1 MKQLITTAICACLCF
16 GSVHAADEKPKPAE
30 KAKPTLTAEELKK
43 AEDQYFVPSPSDLL
57 EALEHW
63 GAIDWTALSTSIAKV
78 SSPEKSYP
86 NDSDKALNLGIRVA
100 DAFVAAKARN
110 KDQLQESSASVAKL
124 GVELSAGKGLAEK
137 REQVKKLLN
146 EGKWQELSE
155 LLEGIRGQV
164 LAELETAKDQ
174 DSVTLANLGG
184 WLRGLNLVSGALS
197 KNYKA
202 ESTKVL
208 RQLGLLEFLQ
218 GRLGK
223 LGPGA
228 GKSKAVL
235 EMKAKLPE
243 IKELCTFDKDATLP
257 ESKVKRLHD
266 ITDELIKSI
275 QG

>member
-1 MKQLITTAICACLCF
+1 MKQLIITAICASLC
-16 GSVHAADEKPKPAE
+16 SVSLQAANEKPKPGS
-30 KAKPTLTAEELKK
+30 KAAPSLTPEELKK

-57 EALEHW
+57 EALDHS
-63 GAIDWTALSTSIAKV
+63 GAIDWTALSAGIGKV
-78 SSPEKSYP
+78 SSPEKDYP

-124 GVELSAGKGLAEK
+124 GVELSADKGLAEK

-155 LLEGIRGQV
+155 LLEAIRGQV
-164 LAELETAKDQ
+164 LGELQTAKDQ

-197 KNYKA
+197 KDYKA

-208 RQLGLLEFLQ
+208 RQPGLLEFLQ

-228 GKSKAVL
+228 DKSKAVI
-235 EMKAKLPE
+235 EVKAKLGE
-243 IKELCTFDKDATLP
+243 IKELCTFGKDATLP
-257 ESKVKRLHD
+257 EGKVKRLHE
-266 ITDELIKSI
+266 ITNELIKSI